1 MAHLNDTMSTS
12 LLTTHKKNAHLTK
25 EERVM
30 IATLKSQVLSN
41 RAIGGRQLGVNH
53 QTINNELNRGTVR
66 QLRRQKSNGK
76 IYEYSYYIY
85 SYEAGQATYL
95 EHHRHSGRRRLYYSS
110 KQFLRL
116 ADQLMLG
123 EFDDHHYSPQAVI
136 YKARDLMNDGTLIPK
151 SVVTLYQWINEGVLR
166 TSNLDLF
173 EKPKRKHHRTHPQA
187 KRCLGPNIAQRPQT
201 ADQRSEIG
209 HWELDTVQGQKNG
222 NDSVVLVMTDR
233 LSRVNITSKIAG
245 KTAHAVNQFFINLRQ
260 KMGTDAYY
268 RIFKTITSDNG
279 SEFSELTQ
287 VHDHVFY
294 ADPYSPWE
302 RGSNE
307 INNRFLRKEIT
318 KGEAI
323 NNYSSAQII
332 ATNDWMNHY
341 PRAIFNGHSSM
352 DIYRKAFYQEIS
364 QLHQP
369 IINWS
374 VLFI

>member
-1 MAHLNDTMSTS
+1 
-12 LLTTHKKNAHLTK
+12 
-25 EERVM
+25 
-30 IATLKSQVLSN
+30 
-41 RAIGGRQLGVNH
+41 
-53 QTINNELNRGTVR
+53 
-66 QLRRQKSNGK
+66 
-76 IYEYSYYIY
+76 
-85 SYEAGQATYL
+85 
-95 EHHRHSGRRRLYYSS
+95 
-110 KQFLRL
+110 
-116 ADQLMLG
+116 
-123 EFDDHHYSPQAVI
+123 
-136 YKARDLMNDGTLIPK
+136 
-151 SVVTLYQWINEGVLR
+151 
-166 TSNLDLF
+166 
-173 EKPKRKHHRTHPQA
+173 
-187 KRCLGPNIAQRPQT
+187 
-201 ADQRSEIG
+201 
-209 HWELDTVQGQKNG
+209 
-222 NDSVVLVMTDR
+222 
-233 LSRVNITSKIAG
+233 
-245 KTAHAVNQFFINLRQ
+245 
-260 KMGTDAYY
+260 MGTDAYY

-341 PRAIFNGHSSM
+341 PRAMFNGHSSM

-374 VLFI
+374 VLFIWVQWLTYSWNLGFINREAE

>member
-1 MAHLNDTMSTS
+1 MTHLNDTMSTS

-30 IATLKSQVLSN
+30 IATLKSQGLSN
-41 RAIGGRQLGVNH
+41 RAIGRQLGVNH

-123 EFDDHHYSPQAVI
+123 VFDDHHYSPQAVI

-341 PRAIFNGHSSM
+341 PRAMFNGHSSM